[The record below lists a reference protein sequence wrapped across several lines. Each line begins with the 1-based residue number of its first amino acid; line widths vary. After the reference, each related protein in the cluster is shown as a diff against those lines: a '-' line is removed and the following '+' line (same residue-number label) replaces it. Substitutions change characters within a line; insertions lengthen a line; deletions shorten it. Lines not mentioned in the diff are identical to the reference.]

1 MKVETFSKESVG
13 VFLGV
18 VGQDHEILGIPEGGG
33 RAVAREPVDQAVE
46 PVAGHLVAMEF
57 PELLDGLGV
66 GQAFEV
72 IAPLLSRARVLTLQP
87 LTDEQMTRVIETA
100 VTDSERGLGEERV
113 QLEAE
118 ALQFLLDVA
127 SGDAR
132 VALNAVEISAQI
144 APVGSDGA
152 RPVDRALIEEVL
164 QRRSPMYDKGG
175 DSHYDTISAFI
186 KSMRASDP
194 DAAVYWLVRMIEA
207 GEDPLFI
214 ARRIVILKIS
224 LGDDFAQSDNPFG
237 RNHQFLFPSGKFEHF
252 QVNQVDVSGSQF
264 SNRTKHI
271 DPVEIFVIGGCL
283 LTDIPFK
290 LLQPEIP
297 ATCHDG

>member
-1 MKVETFSKESVG
+1 MHRFNKAQQDAILPHVENGTI
-13 VFLGV
+13 VFIGATT
-18 VGQDHEILGIPEGGG
+18 ENPS
-33 RAVAREPVDQAVE
+33 
-46 PVAGHLVAMEF
+46 
-57 PELLDGLGV
+57 
-66 GQAFEV
+66 FEV

-87 LTDEQMTRVIETA
+87 LTDEQMTRVIEAA
-100 VTDSERGLGEERV
+100 VTDSERGLGKERV

-186 KSMRASDP
+186 KSLRGSDP
-194 DAAVYWLVRMIEA
+194 GATNSRDL
-207 GEDPLFI
+207 
-214 ARRIVILKIS
+214 ARRSRPTRDRVFS
-224 LGDDFAQSDNPFG
+224 VDFARATIPGNPLKLTPRAPAKGLSF
-237 RNHQFLFPSGKFEHF
+237 FPHLKSKK
-252 QVNQVDVSGSQF
+252 D
-264 SNRTKHI
+264 
-271 DPVEIFVIGGCL
+271 
-283 LTDIPFK
+283 
-290 LLQPEIP
+290 LQMQ
-297 ATCHDG
+297 